1 MRVPFARN
9 APSPAGT
16 LLKDCAARSSLP
28 GFAGFPVALERDGSG
43 DGLAMPVVVSLLKLG
58 LFPLPLGLLP
68 ELFNPAALAGP
79 GGTPLTPVVPAPA
92 DPARGEPAALVDP
105 VDEFAAPPP
114 DELPLLPPPP
124 PPPCTK
130 ATDEA
135 RVNVTASATVLF
147 ILTSTYEASSG
158 EN

>member
-1 MRVPFARN
+1 MRVPFPRS
-9 APSPAGT
+9 APSPEGT
-16 LLKDCAARSSLP
+16 LLDDC
-28 GFAGFPVALERDGSG
+28 VE

-58 LFPLPLGLLP
+58 AFPLPLGSLP

-92 DPARGEPAALVDP
+92 EPARGEPAGLVAP
-105 VDEFAAPPP
+105 VELAAPPP

-124 PPPCTK
+124 CAK

-135 RVNVTASATVLF
+135 RANVIASATVLF
-147 ILTSTYEASSG
+147 IIISQDMKRHHMR
-158 EN
+158 N